1 MAGLK
6 DGPLVRVTWHDA
18 YVLSNHGWRDLNEIE
33 DNPQVVYSVG
43 HWHKIPKAK
52 HLILVQTAAD
62 DGDVD
67 NVLLIP
73 MGMVRKIE
81 KLQIPHRKRKKR

>member
-6 DGPLVRVTWHDA
+6 DAPLVRVTWHDA
-18 YVLSNHGWRDLNEIE
+18 YVHSNDGWKQLHDIHDE
-33 DNPQVVYSVG
+33 PQVVYSVG
-43 HWHKIPKAK
+43 HWHRVPKAK
-52 HLILVQTAAD
+52 HLILVQTVAE
-62 DGDVD
+62 DGEID

-81 KLQIPHRKRKKR
+81 RLQIPHKRRKRR